1 MTKTLVSI
9 AFFLF
14 AISTFAQKDNKN
26 QLVDEIMLKIPD
38 SSTYTSH
45 DIASY
50 INLKFRNQ
58 KRKVRAAFFWVT
70 QHIVYNY
77 SDRYNYSFDA
87 ESPKGTIRT
96 LSLRKGVC
104 EDYANLLKEILDAT
118 GIKTYVITG
127 YTRNGKQIN
136 YNPHAWCLSLIDS
149 TWYFTDPT
157 FGAGFVAN
165 EQFVKKRND
174 KYFMVLPQ
182 KFIKHHI
189 PFDPMW
195 QLFNQPI
202 TKKDFVNGRT
212 KPLDK
217 TPYFNFEDTLKVFE
231 KLSKLEKHKSIYNRT
246 KANGIESY
254 LDYDILIHYKDR
266 IDNLLK
272 RSAEKEFSIAL
283 DNYNS
288 AILFLN
294 EYINYKNNYFKPYQ
308 SDEAIVQMLNLIE
321 EKLKLSRNQLD
332 SIKGSD
338 QILIQYITN
347 QKELVDQNLTEIK
360 KKKKDLGK
368 YLEVAKQY
376 RERLS
381 MQQKNNGE

>member
-1 MTKTLVSI
+1 M
-9 AFFLF
+9 
-14 AISTFAQKDNKN
+14 
-26 QLVDEIMLKIPD
+26 
-38 SSTYTSH
+38 
-45 DIASY
+45 
-50 INLKFRNQ
+50 
-58 KRKVRAAFFWVT
+58 
-70 QHIVYNY
+70 
-77 SDRYNYSFDA
+77 
-87 ESPKGTIRT
+87 
-96 LSLRKGVC
+96 
-104 EDYANLLKEILDAT
+104 
-118 GIKTYVITG
+118 
-127 YTRNGKQIN
+127 
-136 YNPHAWCLSLIDS
+136 
-149 TWYFTDPT
+149 
-157 FGAGFVAN
+157 
-165 EQFVKKRND
+165 
-174 KYFMVLPQ
+174 
-182 KFIKHHI
+182 
-189 PFDPMW
+189 
-195 QLFNQPI
+195 
-202 TKKDFVNGRT
+202 
-212 KPLDK
+212 
-217 TPYFNFEDTLKVFE
+217 
-231 KLSKLEKHKSIYNRT
+231 
-246 KANGIESY
+246 
-254 LDYDILIHYKDR
+254 
-266 IDNLLK
+266 K